1 MKDYVD
7 LYADCNECDTVEG
20 VKNHTNK
27 VILDLINKIDR
38 TSSTYEDDP
47 YYTSKETCKIMGVSL
62 RTLDEYCS
70 NNEIVYYKPK
80 KNRLFKLSD
89 INAFQNKGK
98 RKI

>member
-27 VILDLINKIDR
+27 VILDLIKKIDR

-47 YYTSKETCKIMGVSL
+47 YYTSEETRKIMGVSL

-70 NNEIVYYKPK
+70 NN
-80 KNRLFKLSD
+80 
-89 INAFQNKGK
+89 
-98 RKI
+98 